1 MHDFR
6 VKIWFSSLFFLFSF
20 ILFLLRSTKFS
31 PLKITS
37 IFGERIYTKILHQK
51 KKKKESDIERKTV
64 KDIERINE
72 KINTRYFFFLFLMF
86 EFSIFAVAI
95 FLHFF
100 FCFVSPSFCIRN
112 ESLCIEEMTVGKREQ
127 KAGSWFRKEP
137 LRSID
142 VFFSSP
148 RLHTHAQ
155 KSVSAIS
162 CSSFFFFEIL
172 TLTQWK
178 KYDEKSKER
187 KKYEEGIRKR
197 FNSRENRK

>member
-100 FCFVSPSFCIRN
+100 FLFCFPLFLHSKWKSLYWGNDCRQTRAESRKLVS
-112 ESLCIEEMTVGKREQ
+112 KRTSTINRCVLFFP
-127 KAGSWFRKEP
+127 KA
-137 LRSID
+137 
-142 VFFSSP
+142 
-148 RLHTHAQ
+148 THACA
-155 KSVSAIS
+155 KVSVSYFLFQFL
-162 CSSFFFFEIL
+162 FF
-172 TLTQWK
+172 WNSHVNAMK
-178 KYDEKSKER
+178 KIRRKVKR
-187 KKYEEGIRKR
+187 KKKIWRRDKETI
-197 FNSRENRK
+197 